1 MKFSLRTLGAALLVI
16 CSVATGSAQVAQRS
30 IRGVVPRPD
39 TAGLQR
45 ILIAED
51 LRGTGK
57 DGINPLLDGLRNH
70 DDSMLRRVAV
80 RGLGRLQ
87 RPAMIRDLA
96 AALTD
101 PVPAIRAEAAN
112 AIAQSLVSVKRR
124 ANDPG
129 QADVKWAATT
139 LAAALDV
146 ERDRTTAEAMA
157 ESLGRLPFGDSTSA
171 GPAEAAIVHHASGHP
186 GFGSVHGLYWLAA
199 NRPTTGGLSATAI
212 LLLKV
217 AARLPDDAPTRR
229 VAVLT
234 LGLARALDSVMI
246 ATAMKDPDD
255 QVRRTAL
262 GGVSVLSPE
271 YRAAVVKAAFAD
283 PSQVVRIAAVTAAR
297 VGGGKPDCSPII
309 AAIKDPHPYVS
320 QMAIDALGSPC
331 ADSVGATKALM
342 SIMDESPG
350 NTTQMFQRQ
359 HAIVSLAKR
368 GNRQALQVLG
378 GSVGGELQLAFA
390 EAAAIVGDTALLRR
404 YAGSS
409 DHNVS
414 EAAIAGLSRAVKH
427 RADSTYIRALQS
439 TGYQVVMAA
448 AKALAGSTD
457 PGALPALI
465 NHLAR
470 ITDERRENSRDP
482 RIAVITRIGELGNK
496 ESSAKLEPYLA
507 DFDSTVADSAAHIIT
522 RWTGTTV
529 TAHPKAL
536 AVPEMPLAK
545 TYLAK
550 SIQLRVTTVGGAQYT
565 IKLFNNEAPATVARI
580 VKLAREH
587 YFDNH
592 VFQRVEPNFVVQ
604 GGGPDA
610 TEYVGDAQF
619 MRDEVAWR
627 SHMRGTL
634 GISSRGR
641 DTGDAQW
648 FFNLIDNTR
657 LDHEYT
663 VFGEVVQGEDV
674 VERILAG
681 GMIRSVVVER

>member
-1 MKFSLRTLGAALLVI
+1 MKFSRSPLGAALLVA
-16 CSVATGSAQVAQRS
+16 CAAATASAQARF
-30 IRGVVPRPD
+30 RPD
-39 TAGLQR
+39 TAALQR
-45 ILIAED
+45 LLVAED

-57 DGINPLLDGLRNH
+57 DGIKPLIDGLHNTT
-70 DDSMLRRVAV
+70 DTMLRRVAV
-80 RGLGRLQ
+80 RALGRLQ
-87 RPAMIRDLA
+87 RPELIRDIATALA
-96 AALTD
+96 DA
-101 PVPAIRAEAAN
+101 VPAIRAEAAN
-112 AIAQSLVSVKRR
+112 ALAQSLVRVKRTAR
-124 ANDPG
+124 DAG
-129 QADVKWAATT
+129 QPDVKWVVTT

-146 ERDRTTAEAMA
+146 EHDAAAGEAMA

-171 GPAEAAIVHHASGHP
+171 GPAESAILHHAAGKA
-186 GFGSVHGLYWLAA
+186 GFGSVHGLYWIAL
-199 NRPTTGGLSATAI
+199 NRPTTGGLSANAI
-212 LLLKV
+212 LLLKGV
-217 AARLPDDAPTRR
+217 ARQREDAPTRR

-234 LGLARALDSVMI
+234 LGTARALDSTTI

-262 GGVSVLSPE
+262 GGVSMLSPE

-297 VGGGKPDCSPII
+297 VGSRTPDCAPIVT
-309 AAIKDPHPYVS
+309 AIDDPHPYVS
-320 QMAIDALGSPC
+320 QMAIDALGMPC
-331 ADSVGATKALM
+331 ADSVGAVKALM
-342 SIMDESPG
+342 GIMDETPP
-350 NTTQMFQRQ
+350 NDRPWYQRQ
-359 HAIVSLAKR
+359 HALVSLAKR

-378 GSVGGELQLAFA
+378 GSTVPEAQLAFA
-390 EAAAIVGDTALLRR
+390 EAAAVVGDTAMLLRLSR
-404 YAGSS
+404 SL

-414 EAAIAGLSRAVKH
+414 EAAITGLAKAMKH
-427 RADSTYIRALQS
+427 RADSVYIRSLQS
-439 TGYQVVMAA
+439 KGYQVVMAG

-457 PGALPALI
+457 PRAVPALFD
-465 NHLAR
+465 NLDR
-470 ITDERRENSRDP
+470 ITAERRENSRDS
-482 RIAVITRIGELGNK
+482 RMALLLRIGELSTNVN
-496 ESSAKLEPYLA
+496 APRLAPYRT
-507 DFDSTVADSAAHIIT
+507 DFDSTVADSAAHLLS

-529 TAHPKAL
+529 AAHAVAL
-536 AVPEMPLAK
+536 PVPEMPLAK
-545 TYLAK
+545 TFL
-550 SIQLRVTTVGGAQYT
+550 SRNLQLKVTTVAGQTYT
-565 IKLFNNEAPATVARI
+565 IRLFSEEAPATVARI

-587 YFDNH
+587 YFDGH

-610 TEYVGDAQF
+610 NEYVGDAQF

-663 VFGEVVQGEDV
+663 VFGEVVQGEEV

-681 GMIRSVVVER
+681 GMIKAVEVIEK